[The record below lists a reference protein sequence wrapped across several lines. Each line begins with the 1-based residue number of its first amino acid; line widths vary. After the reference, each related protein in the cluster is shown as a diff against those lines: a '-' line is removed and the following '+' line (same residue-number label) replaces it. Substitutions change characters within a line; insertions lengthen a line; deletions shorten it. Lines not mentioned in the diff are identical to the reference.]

1 MIHLYTGDGKG
12 KTTAA
17 VGLCVRAAGA
27 GQRVIFSQFMKGNDT
42 GELHV
47 LEHIPNVRILRSAK
61 QFGFYKTLS
70 RAEKAELTDIHNAL
84 LDQILEAVTNGQ
96 CDMAVLDE
104 ITYPVS
110 WGLVDAAKLERLIAL
125 EKAAEAASNPG
136 AGGGAVAKE
145 VEPDRSA
152 AAKAPDEGAE
162 GRGLPGAFELVF
174 TGRDPA
180 GFLMDSADYVTQMK
194 ALRHPFE
201 KGIRARKG
209 IEY

>member
-17 VGLCVRAAGA
+17 VGLCVRAAGS
-27 GQRVIFSQFMKGNDT
+27 GMRVIFSQFMKGNDT

-47 LEHIPNVRILRSAK
+47 LGELSNVRILRSAK

-70 RAEKAELTDIHNAL
+70 EAEKAELTDIHNAL
-84 LDQILEAVTNGQ
+84 LDRILEAVAGGE
-96 CDMAVLDE
+96 CDMMILDE
-104 ITYPVS
+104 ITYPVN
-110 WGLVDAAKLERLIAL
+110 WGLADVSKVKRLIDMAADL
-125 EKAAEAASNPG
+125 EI
-136 AGGGAVAKE
+136 
-145 VEPDRSA
+145 
-152 AAKAPDEGAE
+152 
-162 GRGLPGAFELVF
+162 VF

-180 GFLMDSADYVTQMK
+180 AFFVECADYVTEMK

-201 KGIRARKG
+201 KGIAARKG

>member
-84 LDQILEAVTNGQ
+84 LDRILEAVTNGQ

-110 WGLVDAAKLERLIAL
+110 WGLVDTAKLERLIAL
-125 EKAAEAASNPG
+125 EKAAEAA
-136 AGGGAVAKE
+136 A
-145 VEPDRSA
+145 EPDRSA
-152 AAKAPDEGAE
+152 AAAEPDEGAE
-162 GRGLPGAFELVF
+162 GHRLPGAFELVF